1 MMSVA
6 PFGDL
11 RSLSLTLVEF
21 ERLLV
26 WLRGKS

>member
-11 RSLSLTLVEF
+11 RSLTLVEF

>member
-21 ERLLV
+21 ERLRV
-26 WLRGKS
+26 RSRGES